1 MTHVKICGITDK
13 VHALAAA
20 EAGADFIGLVFAPS
34 PRQVKPNDAG
44 QIVHAISKSGCA
56 VKTVG
61 VFVNTPASQVN
72 AIADLYHLDWVQLS
86 GDETWD
92 YCLEINR
99 PIIKAVRPGTRS
111 PDDICAE
118 LTLGAK
124 VLSTRLFLALL
135 DSKVE
140 GKYGGTGIAFDWS
153 LARLIATR
161 FQVIVAGGLTPENV
175 GATIQMVAPWG
186 VDVSS
191 GVEVEGVKDIARIR
205 AFIEA
210 ARSADARRDTAS
222 GARQSLLPA
231 EIDNP

>member
-1 MTHVKICGITDK
+1 MTQVKICGIRDK

-34 PRQVKPNDAG
+34 PRQVNASEAR
-44 QIVHAISKSGCA
+44 QIVDAISKSGCV

-72 AIADLYHLDWVQLS
+72 ACADLCNLDWVQLS
-86 GDETWD
+86 GDETWE
-92 YCLEINR
+92 YCLEVNR
-99 PIIKAVRPGTRS
+99 PIIKALRLGERS

-118 LTLGAK
+118 LALGSKA
-124 VLSTRLFLALL
+124 LSTRMFLALL

-140 GKYGGTGIAFDWS
+140 GKHGGTGIAFDWS
-153 LARLIATR
+153 LAELVATR
-161 FQVIVAGGLTPENV
+161 FTVIMAGGLTPENV
-175 GATIQMVAPWG
+175 AEAIQTVAPWG

-191 GVEVEGVKDIARIR
+191 GVEVEGVKDVARIR

-210 ARSADARRDTAS
+210 ARSADARRDIAS
-222 GARQSLLPA
+222 GARQSPLPA
-231 EIDNP
+231 ERANP

>member
-1 MTHVKICGITDK
+1 MTHVKICGIRDK

-34 PRQVKPNDAG
+34 PRQVKPHDAR
-44 QIVHAISKSGCA
+44 QIVGAISKSGCA

-86 GDETWD
+86 GDETWQ
-92 YCLEINR
+92 YCLEINK
-99 PIIKAVRPGTRS
+99 PIIKAVRLGRQS
-111 PDDICAE
+111 PDELCAE
-118 LTLGAK
+118 LALGAEA
-124 VLSTRLFLALL
+124 LSSRMFLALL

-140 GKYGGTGIAFDWS
+140 GKYGGTGVPFDWS
-153 LARLIATR
+153 LAELVAMR
-161 FQVIVAGGLTPENV
+161 FTVIMAGGLTPQNV
-175 GATIQMVAPWG
+175 AEAIQIVEPWG

-205 AFIEA
+205 AFIDA
-210 ARSADARRDTAS
+210 VRKADASRVVASQARR
-222 GARQSLLPA
+222 SLLQA
-231 EIDNP
+231 ERGNL